1 MTKMTGTRFIAETLQ
16 GYDTTTV
23 FFMPVFGIRALK
35 DIEALGMRRVMVDG
49 EKPVAYM
56 ADGYARIAGRAGVCR
71 AQAVGAANLAAGL
84 QDPNLAGSPV
94 IDVKADIES
103 ITPAAWKP

>member
-1 MTKMTGTRFIAETLQ
+1 MAKMTGARFIAETLQ
-16 GYDTTTV
+16 GYGTATV
-23 FFMPVFGIRALK
+23 FFMPVFGIHALK
-35 DIEALGMRRVMVDG
+35 DIEALGMRRV
-49 EKPVAYM
+49 M

-71 AQAVGAANLAAGL
+71 AQAVGAANLATGL
-84 QDPNLAGSPV
+84 QDPYLAGSPV